1 VVQQKR
7 VPTPAPERAE
17 ELRTLIDGEVFLVGE
32 EDYGRETAG
41 WNLLVEHHPSVVVVP
56 FTPEDVAL
64 AVRFAAAES
73 LPVAVQATGHGPAGP
88 ADGAV
93 FVSTRRM
100 TSLGIDVSAPAARI
114 GPGVKWEPVIEQ
126 AGRHGLAPLVG
137 STPDVSAVGYL
148 TGGGLPVLGRRYGF
162 SADHVRSLEVVTAD
176 GEIRHASDR
185 EHPDLFW
192 AVRGGKGNFG
202 IVTSITTGL
211 LRLRQIYGGG
221 LIFPGEKTR
230 DVLRTWLEWTESQ
243 PEEMSS
249 SVALARFPDAPGIP
263 DPLRGQFVVHLRIAF
278 TGSAEEGAALVRPLR
293 ALGPSM
299 DAVTEMPYTRIG
311 EVHNDPL
318 EPVPVRDRGTLLGPL
333 NEAAADRIT
342 EFAGPDAEMAPG
354 LVEVRHLGGALARP
368 PASPSAFGHRD
379 AAFSFVTGMVTMPG
393 EIERID
399 AIQRD
404 LFAGMA
410 EWDTGGKLPNF
421 LAADSDPESVKRA
434 YEESDYRR
442 LQSIK
447 AAYDPENLFRIN
459 HNIPPAAGA

>member
-1 VVQQKR
+1 MNEVQQKR
-7 VPTPAPERAE
+7 VLSSAPAGAE
-17 ELRTLIDGEVFLVGE
+17 ELGSLIDGGVFFPGE
-32 EDYGRETAG
+32 EGYEHETAG

-56 FTPEDVAL
+56 FTPEDIAL
-64 AVRFAAAES
+64 TVRFAAGES
-73 LPVAVQATGHGPAGP
+73 LPVAVQATGHGPALP
-88 ADGAV
+88 ADGSV

-114 GPGVKWEPVIEQ
+114 GPGVKWEPVIQQ
-126 AGRHGLAPLVG
+126 AGPHGLAPLVG

-162 SADHVRSLEVVTAD
+162 SADHVRSLEVITAD
-176 GEIRHASDR
+176 GEIRHTSDR

-202 IVTSITTGL
+202 IVTSITAGL
-211 LRLRQIYGGG
+211 LRLPRFYGGG

-230 DVLRTWLEWTESQ
+230 EVLRTWLEWTESQ
-243 PEEMSS
+243 PDDMSS
-249 SVALARFPDAPGIP
+249 SVALARFPDAPGVP
-263 DPLRGQFVVHLRIAF
+263 DPMRGQFAVHLRIAF
-278 TGSAEEGAALVRPLR
+278 TGSAEEGETLVRPLR

-333 NEAAADRIT
+333 NEAAADRIA
-342 EFAGPDAEMAPG
+342 ELAGPDAEMPPG

-368 PASPSAFGHRD
+368 PASPSALGNRD

-393 EIERID
+393 EVERID

-404 LFAGMA
+404 LFGGMA

-442 LQSIK
+442 LQAIK
-447 AAYDPENLFRIN
+447 ATYDPENLFRVN
-459 HNIPPAAGA
+459 HNIPPA

>member
-1 VVQQKR
+1 
-7 VPTPAPERAE
+7 
-17 ELRTLIDGEVFLVGE
+17 
-32 EDYGRETAG
+32 
-41 WNLLVEHHPSVVVVP
+41 
-56 FTPEDVAL
+56 
-64 AVRFAAAES
+64 
-73 LPVAVQATGHGPAGP
+73 
-88 ADGAV
+88 
-93 FVSTRRM
+93 M
-100 TSLGIDVSAPAARI
+100 TSLGIDVSAPTARI

-148 TGGGLPVLGRRYGF
+148 TGGGLPVLGRSYGF

-176 GEIRHASDR
+176 GEVRHASDR
-185 EHPDLFW
+185 EHPELFW

-211 LRLRQIYGGG
+211 MKLSRIYGGG
-221 LIFPGEKTR
+221 MIFPGEKTR
-230 DVLRTWLEWTESQ
+230 EVLRTWIDWTASQ
-243 PEEMSS
+243 PEDMNS

-278 TGSAEEGAALVRPLR
+278 TGTAEEGETLVRPLR

-299 DAVTEMPYTRIG
+299 DAVAEMPYTRIG

-318 EPVPVRDRGTLLGPL
+318 EPVPVRDRGTLLSPL

-342 EFAGPDAEMAPG
+342 ELAGPDTDMPPG
-354 LVEVRHLGGALARP
+354 LVEIRHLGGALARP
-368 PASPSAFGHRD
+368 PASPSAFGNRD

-393 EIERID
+393 EVERID

-421 LAADSDPESVKRA
+421 LAADSNPESVKRA
-434 YEESDYRR
+434 YEESDYKK
-442 LQSIK
+442 LQAIK
-447 AAYDPENLFRIN
+447 SAYDPENLFRIN
-459 HNIPPAAGA
+459 HNIPPAA